1 MIRLPILIF
10 ITLTKYRKRP
20 KYLVIKNS
28 YAVKSAPPLEAVD
41 VSGYKIVLTADR
53 TLMSEY
59 HQHLFL
65 GFSACVPRGIVS
77 DSLYF
82 SVFCPSVETNGNGS
96 VVVAP
101 NGTRKI
107 EAALL
112 DRGFRREDIIVA
124 HPDQLDKV
132 VGPETK
138 VIGFTENDP
147 LGIGPATST
156 FTHLF
161 GGGAYMALK
170 FREALNHPSIKKF
183 RPKIIVGGP
192 GAWQL
197 ENEQI
202 RRELGI
208 DCVVIGE
215 GEKTAPSLFE
225 SALNGGKLPEVV
237 HGELVPTEEIPV
249 IREPSVDGII
259 EIARGCGRGCDFCE
273 PTLLWY
279 RSLPVDN
286 ILKEVDVN
294 LRVGRQPCL
303 HAEDVLRYQAKGL
316 EINKEATVE
325 LFKTVKNHPGVNAV
339 GISHF
344 ALSSV
349 ASAPDLIEEISR
361 ALDVSKDLPMGGQTG
376 IETGS
381 PKLVEKHM
389 VGKCKPFKPE
399 DWPEVVVNA
408 FEILSENRWNPCATL
423 IMGLPGETE
432 KDTELTIELV
442 ERLREFESFMV
453 PLFFVS
459 MGELRNRA
467 ESFTLEKM
475 TPKHSE
481 LLLKCW
487 EHNFNWI
494 PRLLDEADLILDSRT
509 TKLGLKIITSYAIN
523 YCRKLFRKC
532 REEYDY
538 DLPAMINDI
547 KNGEINVTPLSVRL
561 LSPLL
566 KLRGTASS

>member
-1 MIRLPILIF
+1 M
-10 ITLTKYRKRP
+10 
-20 KYLVIKNS
+20 
-28 YAVKSAPPLEAVD
+28 
-41 VSGYKIVLTADR
+41 SGYKIVLTADR

-59 HQHLFL
+59 HHHMFL
-65 GFSACVPRGIVS
+65 GFSACVPRGVVS
-77 DSLYF
+77 DRLYF
-82 SVFCPSVETNGNGS
+82 SVFCPPVETNGDGS

-101 NGTRKI
+101 NGSRKI

-112 DRGFRREDIIVA
+112 DHGFRREDVIVA
-124 HPDQLDKV
+124 HPDYLEEV

-156 FTHLF
+156 FTHIF
-161 GGGAYMALK
+161 GGDAYMALK
-170 FREALNHPSIKKF
+170 FREALNHPSIRKF

-197 ENEQI
+197 ENEQV
-202 RRELGI
+202 RKELGI
-208 DCVVIGE
+208 DCVLVGE
-215 GEKTAPSLFE
+215 GEKTAPSLFKT
-225 SALNGGKLPEVV
+225 AVNGGRLPEVV
-237 HGELVPTEEIPV
+237 HGEVVPAEEISI
-249 IREPSVDGII
+249 IRGSTVNGIV

-279 RSLPVDN
+279 RSLSLDH

-294 LRVGRQPCL
+294 LKAGRQPCL
-303 HAEDVLRYQAKGL
+303 HAEDVLRYKAKGL

-325 LFKTVKNHPGVNAV
+325 LFKAVRNHPGVSMV

-349 ASAPDLIEEISR
+349 LSAPDLVEEISR
-361 ALDVSKDLPMGGQTG
+361 VLDVSEDTRMGGQTG
-376 IETGS
+376 VETGS
-381 PKLVEKHM
+381 PRLIEKHM
-389 VGKCKPFKPE
+389 AGKCKPFKPE

-408 FEILSENRWNPCATL
+408 FEILSENHWNPCATL

-432 KDTELTIELV
+432 KDIELTIELV
-442 ERLREFESFMV
+442 ERLKEFESFLV

-459 MGELRNRA
+459 MGGLRNRA

-481 LLLKCW
+481 LMIKCW

-494 PRLLDEADLILDSRT
+494 PRLIKEAEPILDSGRARF
-509 TKLGLKIITSYAIN
+509 GLKIISSYAIHC
-523 YCRKLFRKC
+523 CRKLFRRC
-532 REEYDY
+532 REDYDY
-538 DLPAMINDI
+538 DMPAMIRDI
-547 KNGEINVTPLSVRL
+547 KNGEVNVTPLPLRL

-566 KLRGTASS
+566 KHGVAVS